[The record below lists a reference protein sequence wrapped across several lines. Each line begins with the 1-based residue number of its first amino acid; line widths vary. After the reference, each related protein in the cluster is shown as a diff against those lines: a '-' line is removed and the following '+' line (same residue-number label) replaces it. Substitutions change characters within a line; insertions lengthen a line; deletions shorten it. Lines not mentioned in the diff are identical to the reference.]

1 MLSGKDAPRLV
12 RIRARGHG
20 QSTTWTEQGQPRAG
34 GERAPH
40 ACYNPAATM
49 VLRDWVILVTGTLIG
64 IVSLTADLLGIGAF
78 PGFGWKQVVG
88 TVLALVLV
96 APAAWRIFR
105 SSREG
110 SAS

>member
-1 MLSGKDAPRLV
+1 
-12 RIRARGHG
+12 
-20 QSTTWTEQGQPRAG
+20 
-34 GERAPH
+34 
-40 ACYNPAATM
+40 M
-49 VLRDWVILVTGTLIG
+49 VLRDWVILVTGTLLG

-105 SSREG
+105 GTREDPR
-110 SAS
+110 S